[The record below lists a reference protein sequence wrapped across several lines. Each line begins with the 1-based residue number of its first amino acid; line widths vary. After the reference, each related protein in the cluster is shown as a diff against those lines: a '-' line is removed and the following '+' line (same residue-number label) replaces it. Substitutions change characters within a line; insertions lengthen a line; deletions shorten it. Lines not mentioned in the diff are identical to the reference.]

1 METMLEF
8 AVSKC
13 GTFLATRGSARAARE
28 DLESRIVSRGHVDTI
43 MIDFADVEAMT
54 ISFADEFL
62 GRFYASLAAGDVPA
76 DGVLLLGLNEET
88 REAVSICLERRD
100 LVAGGL
106 SDGQLT
112 LLAASEFLTE
122 TYRQALTLAT
132 FSTAELSDAL
142 KTSPQNTNNRL
153 KRLVAAGAVQRRRV
167 APERGGKEFAYSVT
181 SQVTGPAL
189 SGP

>member
-8 AVSKC
+8 AVGKC
-13 GTFLATRGSARAARE
+13 GTFLATRGSARVARA
-28 DLESRIVSRGHVDTI
+28 DLESRIASRGRVDTVLI
-43 MIDFADVEAMT
+43 EFAGVEAMT

-88 REAVSICLERRD
+88 CEAVSVCLERRD
-100 LVAGGL
+100 LVAVGV
-106 SDGQLT
+106 SDGQQT
-112 LLAASEFLTE
+112 LLGAAEFLTE

-132 FSTAELSDAL
+132 FSAAELSDLL
-142 KTSPQNTNNRL
+142 KISPQNMNNRL

-167 APERGGKEFAYSVT
+167 APERGGKEFVYSVT
-181 SQVTGPAL
+181 SHIAGPAL
-189 SGP
+189 SAQ